1 MGFRAISALRMM
13 LKGEYTMNLTAP
25 VVIGLMHQFH
35 KQKHLLKAAPKQRPS
50 FSTQYKPDAFIN
62 HPKPSDRKAPGL
74 FNLFR
79 RLGTDYNARQ
89 FLHHL
94 NNSL

>member
-1 MGFRAISALRMM
+1 MM

-35 KQKHLLKAAPKQRPS
+35 KQKHLLKAAPNQRPS
-50 FSTQYKPDAFIN
+50 FPAQYKPDAFIK
-62 HPKPSDRKAPGL
+62 HPEPSDRKSPGL
-74 FNLFR
+74 VNLLR
-79 RLGTDYNARQ
+79 SLGTNPHARQ

-94 NNSL
+94 NNSG